1 MQQSKTRARFL
12 AWLTMIGLISLL
24 TLFTGCHSN
33 PSTGHGS
40 DIATTYNGIG
50 TVVAMNPQRP
60 SIEINHQEIKGYM
73 PAMQM
78 EFPVKDR
85 SLLDSINTGDKVDF
99 TLEVNQG
106 IERIIVIHKR

>member
-1 MQQSKTRARFL
+1 
-12 AWLTMIGLISLL
+12 
-24 TLFTGCHSN
+24 
-33 PSTGHGS
+33 
-40 DIATTYNGIG
+40 
-50 TVVAMNPQRP
+50 
-60 SIEINHQEIKGYM
+60 
-73 PAMQM
+73 M

>member
-1 MQQSKTRARFL
+1 L
-12 AWLTMIGLISLL
+12 
-24 TLFTGCHSN
+24 
-33 PSTGHGS
+33 
-40 DIATTYNGIG
+40 
-50 TVVAMNPQRP
+50 NPQRP